1 MNVRLCTWC
10 DVCVLYLCRF
20 FCLIVNS
27 LSLCS
32 FCVYVYVFVVVVISR
47 FYSFVLVA
55 PCLLTSIYMYDIQRP
70 FLRKH
75 FRPAVKRNK
84 NEKNSRAPVHTQ
96 SMAECEQTNSKWSMK
111 WKKISGWCREWYCG
125 IYVSWGRLNAF
136 RVKNDDN
143 EE

>member
-1 MNVRLCTWC
+1 
-10 DVCVLYLCRF
+10 
-20 FCLIVNS
+20 
-27 LSLCS
+27 
-32 FCVYVYVFVVVVISR
+32 
-47 FYSFVLVA
+47 
-55 PCLLTSIYMYDIQRP
+55 MYDIQRP

-136 RVKNDDN
+136 GVKNDDN
-143 EE
+143 EEEEEVGGGWKLNVKETHSIAIILRMDAISS